1 MKLATWL
8 KQLSQARGSWNL
20 LLILVAV
27 QAFIQERKRT
37 GVMLGAMQQHKPL
50 IISHRKRP
58 PPVHS
63 PCPLS
68 RFHGRDR
75 CQLSGWWL
83 RTGHPVSH
91 FALLAIYVV
100 KSSMAPVEHLTNAFL
115 DWLQSSGRSLG
126 LQLKPS
132 MCKLKNVL
140 TRVEV
145 MGRLKRPSK
154 ITFSLA
160 VIMALS
166 KAAFMSSQTNYSA
179 GNTYTQRAAITQSVL
194 PWKD

>member
-1 MKLATWL
+1 MVKTAVAGTRIMKPAPHISSCASFHSRKKKNRCDFWSYATTQAL
-8 KQLSQARGSWNL
+8 NHKSSQ
-20 LLILVAV
+20 
-27 QAFIQERKRT
+27 ET
-37 GVMLGAMQQHKPL
+37 PH
-50 IISHRKRP
+50 

-115 DWLQSSGRSLG
+115 DWLQNSGHSLW
-126 LQLKPS
+126 LQFKPS
-132 MCKLKNVL
+132 KCKFKKNIL
-140 TRVEV
+140 TRLEV
-145 MGRLKRPSK
+145 MGRLEWPSK

-179 GNTYTQRAAITQSVL
+179 GNTYTQTAAITQSVL
-194 PWKD
+194 PWKN